1 MVIASAPMSVIVVV
15 LGAIVWG
22 LLVLVGVPLS
32 GILDSIGMSLGGFLV
47 VSGLVT
53 FFGVATFFQWRK
65 ERGERRRV
73 AAMRIQA
80 EIEERRYRGGG
91 EGNGKG
97 Q

>member
-1 MVIASAPMSVIVVV
+1 MIASAPMSVIVVV

-22 LLVLVGVPLS
+22 LLVLVGVPVS

-65 ERGERRRV
+65 ERNDRRRQV
-73 AAMRIQA
+73 AMRAQG

-91 EGNGKG
+91 EANGKG
-97 Q
+97 R